1 MLCNFQSSMDEKQ
14 LLSDLVDICKRNNCI
29 TNLFV
34 FGSRV
39 QNNGCCDKY
48 SDLDVIILVKKSLDI
63 LFLDLSKF
71 IYFEAVDKDKDFI
84 HYNYVLA
91 NLHRGNIFVVTEER
105 FKKTLESN
113 PFIWGSAICKGIN
126 KLVTKNTLLDC
137 VSKIK
142 IKEPNL
148 KEVVTNIY
156 GKIIYDFICLLC
168 MKLRDEDS
176 QTYFYSH
183 ELHNDCEEL
192 ITTKLQYNDYCY
204 YKSNNLSVMQLL
216 SSYEGRH
223 FEKYASQRQ
232 KDIMELLYCVTS
244 VSKEKMIDLLN
255 LIYDELKECAE
266 LCSATVDFQ
275 SLDYLKIYASS
286 LVYKNDD
293 WEKYSKKKKIQKEK
307 QCKKMLELFTR
318 VS

>member
-1 MLCNFQSSMDEKQ
+1 MFFDFQSSIDEKQ
-14 LLSDLVDICKRNNCI
+14 LLSDLVNICKSDNCI

-39 QNNGCCDKY
+39 QHSSYCDKY

-63 LFLDLSKF
+63 LFLDLSKVV
-71 IYFEAVDKDKDFI
+71 YFEAIEKNKYFI

-91 NLHRGNIFVVTEER
+91 DFHRGNIFVIAEEN
-105 FKKTLESN
+105 FKKTLKNN

-126 KLVTKNTLLDC
+126 KLVAKNTLLDC
-137 VSKIK
+137 VSKTK

-148 KEVVTNIY
+148 RELVTNIY

-168 MKLRDEDS
+168 MKLRGENS

-183 ELHNDCEEL
+183 ALHNDCEEL
-192 ITTKLQYNDYCY
+192 ITTKLQYSDYCY

-232 KDIMELLYCVTS
+232 KDIMELLYCATS
-244 VSKEKMIDLLN
+244 ISKEKMIDLLN
-255 LIYDELKECAE
+255 HIYDELKECAE
-266 LCSATVDFQ
+266 LCSVTIDFQ
-275 SLDYLKIYASS
+275 PLEDLKIYTSS
-286 LVYKNDD
+286 QVLNTKD
-293 WEKYSKKKKIQKEK
+293 WEKYIKNKKLIREE
-307 QCKKMLELFTR
+307 QCKIIDLFVR
-318 VS
+318 A